1 MYPSD
6 VIDIG
11 VTAEGLYYL
20 EFRSVTEE
28 DMGRY
33 TVCASN
39 ELGSCEA
46 DTQLSVVRKSRC
58 IYEYMVKM
66 VTSGQAALS
75 IG

>member
-20 EFRSVTEE
+20 EFRGVTEE

-33 TVCASN
+33 TVSASN
-39 ELGSCEA
+39 DLGSCEA
-46 DTQLSVVRKSRC
+46 DTQLSVVRESRSLY
-58 IYEYMVKM
+58 IP
-66 VTSGQAALS
+66 TP
-75 IG
+75 